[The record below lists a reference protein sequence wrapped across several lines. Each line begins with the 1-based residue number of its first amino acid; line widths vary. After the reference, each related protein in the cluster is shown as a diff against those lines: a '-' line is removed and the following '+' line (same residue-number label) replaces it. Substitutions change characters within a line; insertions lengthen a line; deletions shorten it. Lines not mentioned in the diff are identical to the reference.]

1 MLSSSGRI
9 YEVKKFDEDDPKV
22 AKIAALLMV
31 LVGAASKATGLG
43 MSAQAKSI
51 LTIIDEVGAGL
62 PEKMRADL
70 CKATASMRMDVD
82 KRKARL
88 N

>member
-1 MLSSSGRI
+1 M
-9 YEVKKFDEDDPKV
+9 KKLESDDPKV
-22 AKIAALLMV
+22 AKIAALAMM
-31 LVGAASKATGLG
+31 LVGAAKKTDALG

-51 LTIIDEVGAGL
+51 LTIIDEIGVGL
-62 PEKMRADL
+62 PDEMLADL
-70 CKATASMRMDVD
+70 RKATAAMRMDVD

>member
-1 MLSSSGRI
+1 MPSSSGRI
-9 YEVKKFDEDDPKV
+9 NAVKKFDEDDPEV
-22 AKIAALLMV
+22 AKIAALVMV
-31 LVGAASKATGLG
+31 LVGAAKKAMGLG

-62 PEKMRADL
+62 PEMMRADL

-82 KRKARL
+82 KRKAKL